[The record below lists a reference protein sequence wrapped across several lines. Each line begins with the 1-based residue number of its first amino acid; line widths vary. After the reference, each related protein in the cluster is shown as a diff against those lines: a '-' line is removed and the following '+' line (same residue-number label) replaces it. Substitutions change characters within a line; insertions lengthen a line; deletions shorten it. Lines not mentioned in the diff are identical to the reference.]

1 MIGNQVQVN
10 QMWGMSENGVR
21 ITEKGRP
28 QGRERQ
34 KKKIVLMVQ
43 EMVLKTDQLEKDKM
57 RERTTEQA
65 GRSSQQSCVTSLF
78 KQSSHTQFFK
88 TE

>member
-1 MIGNQVQVN
+1 
-10 QMWGMSENGVR
+10 
-21 ITEKGRP
+21 
-28 QGRERQ
+28 
-34 KKKIVLMVQ
+34 MVQ

-65 GRSSQQSCVTSLF
+65 GRSSQKSCVASLF